1 MLNYLYT
8 NNLEQKSFCS
18 LEVGGFAVSK
28 AELVRRYLFFIVGLY
43 VNSLGIAL
51 ITRANLGTSPISS
64 TPYVLSLWHP
74 AMSLGMFTLFF
85 SLFLIALQL
94 VILGRRFPKQ
104 FWLQIP
110 VSFLLSAFI
119 DLSMSLLSFVNPH
132 VYPLEIISLLLG
144 CLVLGFGVFM
154 EVAANVVM
162 LPGECTVKSITMR
175 WHTDFGKTKVCVD
188 VTMVVV
194 AAVLGF
200 ILCGK
205 LTGIREGSVIS
216 ALLVGMIARTVG
228 KLIGEPVQCLLRD
241 KTASN
246 ACMD

>member
-1 MLNYLYT
+1 M
-8 NNLEQKSFCS
+8 
-18 LEVGGFAVSK
+18 SK
-28 AELVRRYLFFIVGLY
+28 TELVKRYLFFVVGLF
-43 VNSLGIAL
+43 VNSMGIAL

-74 AMSLGMFTLFF
+74 ALSLGMFTLFF

-94 VILGRRFPKQ
+94 IVLGRRFPKH

-119 DLSMSLLSFVNPH
+119 DLSMSIFFFVDPQF
-132 VYPLEIISLLLG
+132 YPLQILSLLIG

-162 LPGECTVKSITMR
+162 LPGECTVKAITMR
-175 WHTDFGKTKVCVD
+175 WHTDFGKPKICVD

-200 ILCGK
+200 VLCGT

-216 ALLVGMIARTVG
+216 ALLVGLIARPVG
-228 KLIGEPVQCLLRD
+228 KLIGEPIQRLLSD
-241 KTASN
+241 KKVPS
-246 ACMD
+246 ACV

>member
-1 MLNYLYT
+1 M
-8 NNLEQKSFCS
+8 
-18 LEVGGFAVSK
+18 SK
-28 AELVRRYLFFIVGLY
+28 TELVKRYLFFVVGLF
-43 VNSLGIAL
+43 VNSMGIAL

-74 AMSLGMFTLFF
+74 ALSLGMFTLFF
-85 SLFLIALQL
+85 SLFLIVLQL
-94 VILGRRFPKQ
+94 IVLGRRFTKH

-119 DLSMSLLSFVNPH
+119 DLSMSIFFFVDPQF
-132 VYPLEIISLLLG
+132 YPLQILSLLIG

-162 LPGECTVKSITMR
+162 LPGECTVKAITMR
-175 WHTDFGKTKVCVD
+175 WHTDFGKTKICVD

-200 ILCGK
+200 VLCGT

-216 ALLVGMIARTVG
+216 ALLVGLIARTVG
-228 KLIGEPVQCLLRD
+228 KLIGEPIQRLLSD
-241 KTASN
+241 KKVPS
-246 ACMD
+246 ACV

>member
-1 MLNYLYT
+1 M
-8 NNLEQKSFCS
+8 
-18 LEVGGFAVSK
+18 SK
-28 AELVRRYLFFIVGLY
+28 TELVKRYLFFVVGLF
-43 VNSLGIAL
+43 VNSMGIAL

-74 AMSLGMFTLFF
+74 ALSLGMFTLFF

-94 VILGRRFPKQ
+94 IVLGRRFPKQ
-104 FWLQIP
+104 FYPLQI
-110 VSFLLSAFI
+110 L
-119 DLSMSLLSFVNPH
+119 SLL
-132 VYPLEIISLLLG
+132 IG

-162 LPGECTVKSITMR
+162 LPGECTVKAITMR
-175 WHTDFGKTKVCVD
+175 WHTDFGKTKICVD

-200 ILCGK
+200 VLCGT

-216 ALLVGMIARTVG
+216 ALLVGLIARTVG
-228 KLIGEPVQCLLRD
+228 KLIGEPIQRLLSD
-241 KTASN
+241 KKVPS
-246 ACMD
+246 ACV

>member
-1 MLNYLYT
+1 M
-8 NNLEQKSFCS
+8 
-18 LEVGGFAVSK
+18 SK
-28 AELVRRYLFFIVGLY
+28 TELVKRYLFFVVGLF
-43 VNSLGIAL
+43 VNSMGIAL

-74 AMSLGMFTLFF
+74 ALSLGMFTLFF

-94 VILGRRFPKQ
+94 IVLGRRFPKH

-119 DLSMSLLSFVNPH
+119 DLSMSIFFFVDPQF
-132 VYPLEIISLLLG
+132 YPLQILSLLIG

-162 LPGECTVKSITMR
+162 LHGECTVKAITMR
-175 WHTDFGKTKVCVD
+175 WHTDFGKTKICVD

-200 ILCGK
+200 VLCGT

-216 ALLVGMIARTVG
+216 ALLVGLIARTVG
-228 KLIGEPVQCLLRD
+228 KLIGEPIQRLLSD
-241 KTASN
+241 KKVPS
-246 ACMD
+246 ACV

>member
-1 MLNYLYT
+1 M
-8 NNLEQKSFCS
+8 
-18 LEVGGFAVSK
+18 SK
-28 AELVRRYLFFIVGLY
+28 TELVKRYLFFVVGLF
-43 VNSLGIAL
+43 VNSMGIAL

-74 AMSLGMFTLFF
+74 ALSLGMFTLFF
-85 SLFLIALQL
+85 SLFLIVLQL
-94 VILGRRFPKQ
+94 IVLGRRFPKH

-119 DLSMSLLSFVNPH
+119 HLFMSIFFFVDSQFFPLQILSLL
-132 VYPLEIISLLLG
+132 IG

-162 LPGECTVKSITMR
+162 LPGECTVKAITMR
-175 WHTDFGKTKVCVD
+175 WHTDFGKTKICVD

-200 ILCGK
+200 VLCGT

-216 ALLVGMIARTVG
+216 ALLVGLIARTVG
-228 KLIGEPVQCLLRD
+228 KLIGEPIQRLLSD
-241 KTASN
+241 KKVPS
-246 ACMD
+246 ACV

>member
-1 MLNYLYT
+1 M
-8 NNLEQKSFCS
+8 
-18 LEVGGFAVSK
+18 SK
-28 AELVRRYLFFIVGLY
+28 TELVKRYLFFVVGLF
-43 VNSLGIAL
+43 VNSMGIAL

-74 AMSLGMFTLFF
+74 ALSLGMFTLFF
-85 SLFLIALQL
+85 SLFLIVLQL
-94 VILGRRFPKQ
+94 IVLGRRFPKH

-119 DLSMSLLSFVNPH
+119 DLSMSIFFFVDPQF
-132 VYPLEIISLLLG
+132 YPLQILSLLIG

-162 LPGECTVKSITMR
+162 LPGECTVKAITMR
-175 WHTDFGKTKVCVD
+175 WHTDFGKTKICVD

-200 ILCGK
+200 VLCGT
-205 LTGIREGSVIS
+205 LTGIREASVIS
-216 ALLVGMIARTVG
+216 ALLVGLIARTVG
-228 KLIGEPVQCLLRD
+228 KLIGEPIQRLLSD
-241 KTASN
+241 KKVPS
-246 ACMD
+246 ACV

>member
-1 MLNYLYT
+1 M
-8 NNLEQKSFCS
+8 
-18 LEVGGFAVSK
+18 SK
-28 AELVRRYLFFIVGLY
+28 TELVKRYLFFVVGLF
-43 VNSLGIAL
+43 VNSMGIAL

-74 AMSLGMFTLFF
+74 ALSLGMFTLFF

-94 VILGRRFPKQ
+94 IMLGRRFPKH

-119 DLSMSLLSFVNPH
+119 DLSMSIFFFVDPQF
-132 VYPLEIISLLLG
+132 YPLQILSLLIG

-162 LPGECTVKSITMR
+162 LPGECTVKAITMR
-175 WHTDFGKTKVCVD
+175 WHTDFGKTKICVD

-200 ILCGK
+200 VLCGT

-216 ALLVGMIARTVG
+216 ALLVGLIARTVG
-228 KLIGEPVQCLLRD
+228 KLIGEPIQRLLSD
-241 KTASN
+241 KKVPS
-246 ACMD
+246 ACV

>member
-1 MLNYLYT
+1 M
-8 NNLEQKSFCS
+8 
-18 LEVGGFAVSK
+18 SK
-28 AELVRRYLFFIVGLY
+28 TELVKRYLFFVVGLF
-43 VNSLGIAL
+43 VNSMGIAL

-74 AMSLGMFTLFF
+74 ALSLGMFTLFF

-94 VILGRRFPKQ
+94 IVLGRRFPKH

-119 DLSMSLLSFVNPH
+119 DLSMSIFFFVDPQF
-132 VYPLEIISLLLG
+132 YPLQILSLLIG

-162 LPGECTVKSITMR
+162 LPGECTVKAITMR
-175 WHTDFGKTKVCVD
+175 WHTDFGKTKICVD

-200 ILCGK
+200 VLCGT

-216 ALLVGMIARTVG
+216 ALLVGLIARTVG
-228 KLIGEPVQCLLRD
+228 KLIGEPIQRLLSD
-241 KTASN
+241 KKVPSTCA
-246 ACMD
+246 

>member
-1 MLNYLYT
+1 M
-8 NNLEQKSFCS
+8 
-18 LEVGGFAVSK
+18 SK
-28 AELVRRYLFFIVGLY
+28 AELVRRYLFFAVGLF
-43 VNSLGIAL
+43 VNSMGIAL

-94 VILGRRFPKQ
+94 IVLGRRFPKH

-119 DLSMSLLSFVNPH
+119 DLSMSIFFFVDPH
-132 VYPLEIISLLLG
+132 FYPLQILSLLIG

-175 WHTDFGKTKVCVD
+175 WHTDFGKTKICVD

-200 ILCGK
+200 VLCGA

-216 ALLVGMIARTVG
+216 ALLVGFIARTVG
-228 KLIGEPVQCLLRD
+228 KFIGEPIQRLLSD
-241 KTASN
+241 KKVPST
-246 ACMD
+246 CV

>member
-1 MLNYLYT
+1 MKHLAPRYGFFVLGVAINSFGVAFIT
-8 NNLEQKSFCS
+8 KS
-18 LEVGGFAVSK
+18 A
-28 AELVRRYLFFIVGLY
+28 
-43 VNSLGIAL
+43 
-51 ITRANLGTSPISS
+51 LGTSQISS
-64 TPYVLSLWHP
+64 VPYVLSLWNP
-74 AMSLGMFTLFF
+74 ALSLGMFTLFF

-94 VILGRRFPKQ
+94 IVLGKRFPKH

-119 DLSMSLLSFVNPH
+119 DLSMALLFFVDPHFYPLQILSLLV
-132 VYPLEIISLLLG
+132 G
-144 CLVLGFGVFM
+144 CVVLGFGVFM

-175 WHTDFGKTKVCVD
+175 WHTDFGKTKIAVD

-216 ALLVGMIARTVG
+216 ALLVGFIARSVG
-228 KLIGEPVQCLLRD
+228 KMIGEPVQRLLRD
-241 KTASN
+241 KTPADVC
-246 ACMD
+246 AE

>member
-1 MLNYLYT
+1 M
-8 NNLEQKSFCS
+8 
-18 LEVGGFAVSK
+18 SK
-28 AELVRRYLFFIVGLY
+28 TELVKRYLFFVVGLF
-43 VNSLGIAL
+43 VNSMGIAL

-74 AMSLGMFTLFF
+74 ALSLGMFTLFF
-85 SLFLIALQL
+85 SLFLIVLQL
-94 VILGRRFPKQ
+94 IVLGRRFPKH

-119 DLSMSLLSFVNPH
+119 DLSMSIFFFVDPQF
-132 VYPLEIISLLLG
+132 YPLQILSLLIG

-162 LPGECTVKSITMR
+162 LPGECTVKAITMR
-175 WHTDFGKTKVCVD
+175 WHTDFGKTKICVD

-200 ILCGK
+200 VLCGT

-216 ALLVGMIARTVG
+216 ALLVGLIARTVG
-228 KLIGEPVQCLLRD
+228 KLIGEPIQRLLSD
-241 KTASN
+241 KKVPS
-246 ACMD
+246 ACV

>member
-1 MLNYLYT
+1 M
-8 NNLEQKSFCS
+8 
-18 LEVGGFAVSK
+18 SK
-28 AELVRRYLFFIVGLY
+28 TELVKRYLFFVVGLF
-43 VNSLGIAL
+43 VNSMGIAL

-74 AMSLGMFTLFF
+74 ALSLGMFTLFF

-94 VILGRRFPKQ
+94 IVLGRRFPKH

-110 VSFLLSAFI
+110 VSFLLSPFI
-119 DLSMSLLSFVNPH
+119 DLSMSIFFFVDPQF
-132 VYPLEIISLLLG
+132 YPLQILSLLIG

-162 LPGECTVKSITMR
+162 LPGECTVKAITMR
-175 WHTDFGKTKVCVD
+175 WHTDFGKTKICVD

-200 ILCGK
+200 VLCGT

-216 ALLVGMIARTVG
+216 ALLVGLIARTVG
-228 KLIGEPVQCLLRD
+228 KLIGEPIQRLLSD
-241 KTASN
+241 KKVPS
-246 ACMD
+246 ACV

>member
-1 MLNYLYT
+1 M
-8 NNLEQKSFCS
+8 
-18 LEVGGFAVSK
+18 SK
-28 AELVRRYLFFIVGLY
+28 TELVKRYLFFVVGLF
-43 VNSLGIAL
+43 VNSMGIAL

-74 AMSLGMFTLFF
+74 ALSLGMFTLFF

-94 VILGRRFPKQ
+94 IVLGRRFPKH

-119 DLSMSLLSFVNPH
+119 DLSMSIFFFVDPQF
-132 VYPLEIISLLLG
+132 YPLQILSLLIG

-162 LPGECTVKSITMR
+162 LPGECTVKAITMR
-175 WHTDFGKTKVCVD
+175 WHTDFGKTKICVD

-200 ILCGK
+200 VLCGT

-216 ALLVGMIARTVG
+216 ALLVGLIARTVG
-228 KLIGEPVQCLLRD
+228 KLIGEPIQRLLSD
-241 KTASN
+241 KKVPS
-246 ACMD
+246 ACA

>member
-1 MLNYLYT
+1 M
-8 NNLEQKSFCS
+8 
-18 LEVGGFAVSK
+18 SK
-28 AELVRRYLFFIVGLY
+28 TELVKRYLFFVVGLF
-43 VNSLGIAL
+43 VNSMGIAL

-74 AMSLGMFTLFF
+74 ALSLGMFTLFF

-94 VILGRRFPKQ
+94 IVLGRRFPKH

-119 DLSMSLLSFVNPH
+119 DLSMSIFFFVDPQF
-132 VYPLEIISLLLG
+132 YPLQILSLLIG

-162 LPGECTVKSITMR
+162 LPGECTVKAITMR
-175 WHTDFGKTKVCVD
+175 WHTDFGKTKICVD

-200 ILCGK
+200 VLCGT
-205 LTGIREGSVIS
+205 LTGIREGPVIS
-216 ALLVGMIARTVG
+216 ALLVGLIARTVG
-228 KLIGEPVQCLLRD
+228 KLIGEPIQRLLSD
-241 KTASN
+241 KKVPS
-246 ACMD
+246 ACV

>member
-1 MLNYLYT
+1 M
-8 NNLEQKSFCS
+8 
-18 LEVGGFAVSK
+18 SK
-28 AELVRRYLFFIVGLY
+28 TELVKRYLFFVVGLF
-43 VNSLGIAL
+43 VNSMGIAL

-74 AMSLGMFTLFF
+74 ALSLGMFTLFF

-94 VILGRRFPKQ
+94 IVLGRRFPKH

-119 DLSMSLLSFVNPH
+119 DLSMSIFFFVDPQF
-132 VYPLEIISLLLG
+132 YPLQILSLLIG

-162 LPGECTVKSITMR
+162 LPGECTVKAITMR
-175 WHTDFGKTKVCVD
+175 WHTDFGKTKICVD

-200 ILCGK
+200 VLCGT

-216 ALLVGMIARTVG
+216 ALLVGLIARTVG
-228 KLIGEPVQCLLRD
+228 KLIGEPIQRLLSD
-241 KTASN
+241 KKVPS
-246 ACMD
+246 ACV

>member
-1 MLNYLYT
+1 M
-8 NNLEQKSFCS
+8 
-18 LEVGGFAVSK
+18 SK
-28 AELVRRYLFFIVGLY
+28 TELVKRYLFFVVGLF
-43 VNSLGIAL
+43 VNSMGIAL

-74 AMSLGMFTLFF
+74 ALSLGMFTLFF

-94 VILGRRFPKQ
+94 IVLGRRFPKH

-119 DLSMSLLSFVNPH
+119 DLSMSIFFFVDPQF
-132 VYPLEIISLLLG
+132 YPLQILSLLIG

-162 LPGECTVKSITMR
+162 LPGECTVKAITMR
-175 WHTDFGKTKVCVD
+175 WHTDFGKTKICVD

-200 ILCGK
+200 ALCGT

-216 ALLVGMIARTVG
+216 ALLVGLIARTVG
-228 KLIGEPVQCLLRD
+228 KLIGEPIQRLLSD
-241 KTASN
+241 KKVPS
-246 ACMD
+246 ACV

>member
-1 MLNYLYT
+1 M
-8 NNLEQKSFCS
+8 
-18 LEVGGFAVSK
+18 SK
-28 AELVRRYLFFIVGLY
+28 TELVKRYLFFVVGLF
-43 VNSLGIAL
+43 VNSMGIAL

-74 AMSLGMFTLFF
+74 ALSLGMFTLFF
-85 SLFLIALQL
+85 SLFLIVLQL
-94 VILGRRFPKQ
+94 IVLGRRFPKH

-119 DLSMSLLSFVNPH
+119 DLSMSIFFFVDPQF
-132 VYPLEIISLLLG
+132 YPLQILSLLIG

-162 LPGECTVKSITMR
+162 LPGECTVKAITMR
-175 WHTDFGKTKVCVD
+175 WHTDFGKTKICVD

-200 ILCGK
+200 VLCGT

-216 ALLVGMIARTVG
+216 ALLVGLIARTVG
-228 KLIGEPVQCLLRD
+228 KLIGEPIQRLLSD
-241 KTASN
+241 KKAPPPR
-246 ACMD
+246 A

>member
-1 MLNYLYT
+1 M
-8 NNLEQKSFCS
+8 SR
-18 LEVGGFAVSK
+18 
-28 AELVRRYLFFIVGLY
+28 AELIRRYVFFLVRLY
-43 VNSLGIAL
+43 VNALGFARMSRDNLGI
-51 ITRANLGTSPISS
+51 SPISS
-64 TPYVLSLWHP
+64 TPYVLSLWNP
-74 AMSLGMFTLFF
+74 ALSLGMFTLFF

-94 VILGRRFPKQ
+94 IVLGKRFPKH

-119 DLSMSLLSFVNPH
+119 DLSMALLFFVDPHFYPLQILSLLV
-132 VYPLEIISLLLG
+132 G
-144 CLVLGFGVFM
+144 CVVLGFGVFM

-175 WHTDFGKTKVCVD
+175 WHTDFGKTKIAVD

-216 ALLVGMIARTVG
+216 ALLVGFIARSVG
-228 KLIGEPVQCLLRD
+228 KMIGEPIQRLLRD
-241 KTASN
+241 KTPADVC
-246 ACMD
+246 AE

>member
-1 MLNYLYT
+1 M
-8 NNLEQKSFCS
+8 
-18 LEVGGFAVSK
+18 SK
-28 AELVRRYLFFIVGLY
+28 TELVKRYLFFVVGLF
-43 VNSLGIAL
+43 VNSMGIAL

-74 AMSLGMFTLFF
+74 ALSLGMFTLFF

-94 VILGRRFPKQ
+94 IVLGRRFPKH

-119 DLSMSLLSFVNPH
+119 DLSMSIFFFVDPQF
-132 VYPLEIISLLLG
+132 YPLQILSLLIG

-162 LPGECTVKSITMR
+162 LPGECTVKAITMR
-175 WHTDFGKTKVCVD
+175 WHTDFGKTKICVD

-194 AAVLGF
+194 ADVLGF
-200 ILCGK
+200 VLCGT

-216 ALLVGMIARTVG
+216 ALLVGLIARTVG
-228 KLIGEPVQCLLRD
+228 KLIGEPIQRLLSD
-241 KTASN
+241 KKVPS
-246 ACMD
+246 ACV